1 MCVGT
6 TVSPGSG
13 IRTKSL
19 STGFVFVLLPF
30 VFTLVDLFCLE
41 FGFLNVRLL
50 LVGRVIALV
59 GGVVNAVL
67 LDVLHVDERDRRDL
81 LVDATDC

>member
-6 TVSPGSG
+6 AVSPGSG

-19 STGFVFVLLPF
+19 STGFFFVLLPF
-30 VFTLVDLFCLE
+30 VFTLVDL
-41 FGFLNVRLL
+41 GFLNVRL

-59 GGVVNAVL
+59 GGVVNVVL
-67 LDVLHVDERDRRDL
+67 LDALLVDERDRRDV
-81 LVDATDC
+81 LVDGTDC

>member
-6 TVSPGSG
+6 AVSPGSG

-41 FGFLNVRLL
+41 FGFLDVRLL
-50 LVGRVIALV
+50 RVERVIALV
-59 GGVVNAVL
+59 GGVVNVVL
-67 LDVLHVDERDRRDL
+67 LDVLLVDERDRRDV
-81 LVDATDC
+81 LVDATNS

>member
-6 TVSPGSG
+6 AVSLGSG

-19 STGFVFVLLPF
+19 STGFIFVLLPF

-41 FGFLNVRLL
+41 FGFLNVWLL
-50 LVGRVIALV
+50 LVGCVIALV
-59 GGVVNAVL
+59 GGVVNVVL
-67 LDVLHVDERDRRDL
+67 LDVLVDERDRRDV